1 MKDVEESNNEIDPKI
16 WESFMQDFK
25 RRPWKYM
32 SLLDIDPEIKEALKP
47 GKQLKRGW
55 VYGYVVII
63 VGITLYFVSGEKW
76 GLLNWRWWV
85 VILMAVLGIYA
96 GLWTAENQ

>member
-1 MKDVEESNNEIDPKI
+1 
-16 WESFMQDFK
+16 
-25 RRPWKYM
+25 
-32 SLLDIDPEIKEALKP
+32 
-47 GKQLKRGW
+47 
-55 VYGYVVII
+55 

-85 VILMAVLGIYA
+85 VVLMAVLAVYA